1 MAFMLTVWA
10 YVARYLGPEQFG
22 LFNYAL
28 SFVFLFSILADLGLE
43 PIVVRELVKDG
54 AKENIVLGSSFALKL
69 VGSLIAVFLVVMTT
83 QILLMDSSTRVVLLV
98 MSLRLIFLSLRG
110 LDFYFQSKVLS
121 KYTVY
126 SLLASLVVT
135 AVLCLVFIYQKL
147 PLIYFVWVVV
157 MEAVVTSVG
166 LLIIYQRKCGN
177 IFSWKVQRREVI
189 RLLKDSWPLVISGA
203 AVAVYMR
210 IDQIMI
216 KQMLDTASVGY
227 YSSAVRIS
235 EAFYFI
241 PMVLTSSLFPAIVN
255 AKMKDKELYQERLK
269 KLLILLFWTAVVI
282 SIFFTLAAKPIVRIL
297 YGPEYFPAV
306 NVLVIHIWAS
316 IFVFLGVG
324 MSKWMISENLQIYYM
339 WNTIWGAV
347 VNIVLNLYWIPRYGI
362 LGTAAAAVFSQCV
375 ASTLA
380 NLFNKKT
387 REIFFL
393 QMSVFQVNHLSLRR
407 VR

>member
-54 AKENIVLGSSFALKL
+54 PRENIVLGSSFALKL
-69 VGSLIAVFLVVMTT
+69 AGSLIAVFLVVMTT
-83 QILLMDSSTRVVLLV
+83 QILSMGSSTRVVLLV
-98 MSLRLIFLSLRG
+98 MSLRLIFLSPRV

-135 AVLCLVFIYQKL
+135 AVLCLAFIYQKL
-147 PLIYFVWVVV
+147 PLIYFVWAVIL
-157 MEAVVTSVG
+157 EAVVASVG
-166 LLIIYQRKCGN
+166 LLIIYQLKCGN
-177 IFSWKVQRREVI
+177 IFSWEVQRREAT

-203 AVAVYMR
+203 SIAVYMR

-255 AKMKDKELYQERLK
+255 AKMKNKELYQERLK
-269 KLLILLFWTAVVI
+269 KLFALLFWAAVVI
-282 SIFFTLAAKPIVRIL
+282 SIFLSLAAKPIVRIL
-297 YGPEYFPAV
+297 YGPEYFPAA
-306 NVLVIHIWAS
+306 NVLIIHIWAS

-339 WNTIWGAV
+339 WNTVWGAV
-347 VNIVLNLYWIPRYGI
+347 VNIVLNLCWIPRYGI
-362 LGTAAAAVFSQCV
+362 LGTAAATVFSQCV
-375 ASTLA
+375 VSTLA

-393 QMSVFQVNHLSLRR
+393 QMSVFQLNHLSLRR